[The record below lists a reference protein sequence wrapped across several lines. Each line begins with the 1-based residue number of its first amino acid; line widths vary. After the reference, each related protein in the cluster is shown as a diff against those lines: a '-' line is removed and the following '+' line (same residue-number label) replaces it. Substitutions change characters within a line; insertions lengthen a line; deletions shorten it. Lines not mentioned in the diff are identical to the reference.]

1 MKPQV
6 VEPSLPSLDALSG
19 VESLCLFVTEDE
31 RPLQGAAGFVDWRL
45 CGALSRAL
53 GASFFQG
60 HPDERLLM
68 PTAGRVPAQRV
79 FAVGLGR
86 QKQVTALGLEHA
98 LTRAA
103 QMLGKAQVSLG
114 GAGPAGA
121 AGARPE
127 AAGDPGPP
135 RLLRRVRRAAGGG
148 VRAGRFQGPPGRL
161 NEAGS
166 AHGPRKACAT
176 VAFA

>member
-19 VESLCLFVTEDE
+19 VESLCLLVTEDE
-31 RPLQGAAGFVDWRL
+31 RPLQGAAGFLDWRL

-53 GASFFQG
+53 EASFFHG

-103 QMLGKAQVSLG
+103 QMLGKAQVSSVGL
-114 GAGPAGA
+114 ALPELPALS
-121 AGARPE
+121 PE
-127 AAGDPGPP
+127 ALAT
-135 RLLRRVRRAAGGG
+135 LVRRGFCDEFSGQRVVVFAQGDFKARLAA
-148 VRAGRFQGPPGRL
+148 
-161 NEAGS
+161 
-166 AHGPRKACAT
+166 
-176 VAFA
+176 